1 MKTPNN
7 NNNNNNDNDNDNRQN
22 PGKKTVKNTYGE
34 TIRSQAQEKPQ
45 AENSQAK
52 DPRMEEKER
61 VPRPRRKKPLIA
73 DVDKPAEEAMPA
85 DQAVSEKTAPRRSSR
100 NRQNA
105 PAQTKEEGTVT
116 RAPKKDALAS
126 QGKEAGTVTRDPQKE
141 AAGQSKETGTVTRA
155 PRRDPSSRTHSSRGP
170 AQKGPRPESVHFTT
184 YNSNDKD
191 IIRIMP
197 LGGLDEIGKN
207 MTAIEYRDEIIVID
221 CGVKFPESEMLGI
234 DLVIPDI
241 SFLLK
246 NQDKV
251 KGIFITHGHEDH
263 IGALPYILKQLNVP
277 VYATRLTLGLVEVKL
292 REHNIFDKVTLNI
305 VKPRDIIKFN
315 NVSVEFI
322 KTNHSIADA
331 CALAVHTP
339 AGVLVHTGDFKIDLT
354 PVDGDVIDLARF
366 AQLGQEGVIALMA
379 DSTNAERPGYTN
391 SESTIGV
398 NFEHIFAKA
407 KGRILVATFS
417 SNIHRLQQAIEAAIK
432 LGRKCVFNGRSM
444 ENVVNVAR
452 ELGYL
457 DIDEKHI
464 VSMDDLRRFRDDQ
477 LVIMTTGSQG
487 EPMAALSR
495 MAMGEHRKMQI
506 QPGDTVILS
515 SHPIPGNEK
524 SVSRTINLL
533 YKLGANVI
541 NDSTEDVHV
550 SGHACQEEL
559 KLMQALVKPK
569 YFIPVHGEYRHLK
582 IHSELAQTMGLDS
595 KNILIPE
602 LGDIIE
608 VSRSGIRKNGKVQT
622 GQVLVDGLGVGDVGS
637 IVLRDRKHLSEDGIL
652 TVVTTVDSQSGTVI
666 AGPDIISRGFVF
678 IKEAEQLMEDARL
691 MVKKILLDAEGP
703 KMQNTEYVKNQI
715 REDLKNF
722 LFQRTK
728 RKPMIMPIIMEI

>member
-1 MKTPNN
+1 MKPT
-7 NNNNNNDNDNDNRQN
+7 NNNNNDNENRQ
-22 PGKKTVKNTYGE
+22 PKKGERNAYGE
-34 TIRSQAQEKPQ
+34 TIKSQAQPQ
-45 AENSQAK
+45 AEKSQTEPSQGK
-52 DPRMEEKER
+52 DPRTEDKPR
-61 VPRPRRKKPLIA
+61 APRPRRKKPLIA
-73 DVDKPAEEAMPA
+73 DIDQPTEAAAAPAAVTSDKPA
-85 DQAVSEKTAPRRSSR
+85 QRRSNRSR
-100 NRQNA
+100 QNQNA
-105 PAQTKEEGTVT
+105 PGKGEEARAPRPQTPVQKEAVT
-116 RAPKKDALAS
+116 KAPKKAAPGRAS
-126 QGKEAGTVTRDPQKE
+126 ETGT
-141 AAGQSKETGTVTRA
+141 GTGTVTRA
-155 PRRDPSSRTHSSRGP
+155 PRRDPSRSNSRGP
-170 AQKGPRPESVHFTT
+170 AQRGPRQESVHFTT
-184 YNSNDKD
+184 HNSNDKD

-207 MTAIEYRDEIIVID
+207 MTAIEYRDEIVIID
-221 CGVKFPESEMLGI
+221 CGVKFPEDEMLGI

-241 SFLLK
+241 AFLLK

-263 IGALPYILKQLNVP
+263 IGALPYVLKQLNVP
-277 VYATRLTLGLVEVKL
+277 VYATRFTLGLVEIKL
-292 REHNIFDKVTLNI
+292 REHGIFDKVTLHI
-305 VKPRDIIKFN
+305 VKPRDIVKVGS
-315 NVSVEFI
+315 VSVEFI

-331 CALAVHTP
+331 CALAIHTP
-339 AGVLVHTGDFKIDLT
+339 AGVVIHTGDFKIDLT

-366 AQLGQEGVIALMA
+366 AQLGQEGVLALMA

-398 NFEHIFAKA
+398 NFEHIFAEA
-407 KGRILVATFS
+407 KGRILVASFS

-432 LGRKCVFNGRSM
+432 LGKKCAFNGRSM

-464 VSMDDLRRFRDDQ
+464 VSMDDLKRYRDDQ

-506 QPGDTVILS
+506 QPTDMVILS

-533 YKLGANVI
+533 YKLGARVI
-541 NDSTEDVHV
+541 NDSMEDVHV

-582 IHSELAQTMGLDS
+582 VHSELAQMMGLES

-608 VSRSGIRKNGKVQT
+608 ISQSGIKRNGKVQT
-622 GQVLVDGLGVGDVGS
+622 GQIFIDGLGVGDVGS

-678 IKEAEQLMEDARL
+678 IKEAEQLMEDARV
-691 MVKKILLDAEGP
+691 MVKKILMDAEGK